1 MSLALMAVVMKIVKF
16 STMRRTCIEMIE
28 IMLNTAAL
36 KGRFDLHKRP
46 AKIMSYGP
54 LCIQNKSKITIV

>member
-16 STMRRTCIEMIE
+16 STMHGTCIEMIE

-36 KGRFDLHKRP
+36 KGRFD
-46 AKIMSYGP
+46 
-54 LCIQNKSKITIV
+54 